1 MFSELDIKD
10 PYHKKILMEK
20 IELIDYPGLD
30 IKDEFYQ
37 EIVFS
42 PLMQFSDWFIFVN
55 NCDLIEERGNT
66 DILKTIVNE
75 IISMNENRLKKF
87 SYKSCLFI
95 LNKSDKSS
103 SNLNIEKSN
112 KLFEKIFFNNNK
124 QNNDDLNVNKF

>member
-10 PYHKKILMEK
+10 PYNKKILMEK

-37 EIVFS
+37 KIVFS
-42 PLMQFSDWFIFVN
+42 PLMKFSDGFIFVN
-55 NCDLIEERGNT
+55 NCDLIEEKGNI
-66 DILKTIVNE
+66 DILKKIMNE
-75 IISMNENRLKKF
+75 IISMNENMLKKF
-87 SYKSCLFI
+87 SYKSCLFL

-103 SNLNIEKSN
+103 SNLNIEKSK

-124 QNNDDLNVNKF
+124 HNNDDLNVNKF